1 MKSSVLFF
9 ALCTAVSLSS
19 AEQRT
24 SLEKMDL
31 SGCSGL
37 PSGWLNNQAVCKNP
51 KFIFVKDGQDAPFLR
66 YNQWIHLMMKKVIP
80 VSPADRVIVKVTAR
94 GSGYVNPSYYVFSYN
109 GFSGAI
115 NHRQK
120 LTPEWK
126 TYTVEKQVE
135 TNLKKNEKWTPYPK
149 NIRPLIEAAGN
160 YEIRD
165 YSLQIIHNPI
175 LSGWMVDVEN
185 SKDLFVADPQGN
197 IVFSNK
203 AEFCHPA
210 LKNVKVGDTVSF
222 TFNVMGTGKVFG
234 GIHLYDQK
242 YRPGT
247 NDKPCGLTV
256 KSIKVQTS
264 EWKKIK
270 VSCRVDNVTKD
281 GKRFF
286 VNRLNPM
293 FRIEPAPGYQIA
305 LQSMTWDVES
315 EQITVGDF

>member
-1 MKSSVLFF
+1 M
-9 ALCTAVSLSS
+9 
-19 AEQRT
+19 
-24 SLEKMDL
+24 
-31 SGCSGL
+31 
-37 PSGWLNNQAVCKNP
+37 
-51 KFIFVKDGQDAPFLR
+51 
-66 YNQWIHLMMKKVIP
+66 
-80 VSPADRVIVKVTAR
+80 
-94 GSGYVNPSYYVFSYN
+94 
-109 GFSGAI
+109 
-115 NHRQK
+115 
-120 LTPEWK
+120 
-126 TYTVEKQVE
+126 
-135 TNLKKNEKWTPYPK
+135 
-149 NIRPLIEAAGN
+149 
-160 YEIRD
+160 
-165 YSLQIIHNPI
+165 
-175 LSGWMVDVEN
+175 
-185 SKDLFVADPQGN
+185 
-197 IVFSNK
+197 
-203 AEFCHPA
+203 
-210 LKNVKVGDTVSF
+210 SF

-247 NDKPCGLTV
+247 NDKSCGLTV